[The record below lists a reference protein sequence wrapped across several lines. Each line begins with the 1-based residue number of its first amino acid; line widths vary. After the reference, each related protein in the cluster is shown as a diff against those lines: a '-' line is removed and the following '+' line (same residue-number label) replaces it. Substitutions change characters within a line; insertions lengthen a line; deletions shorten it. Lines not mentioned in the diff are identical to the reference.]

1 MLILKDF
8 VGSPFWDYEVFSLFG
23 CVGSVSDCEGYFL
36 RDCIGSSMKDCE
48 GSSLKDFESSVLR
61 NCLEGFYLK

>member
-23 CVGSVSDCEGYFL
+23 CVGSVSDCEG
-36 RDCIGSSMKDCE
+36 
-48 GSSLKDFESSVLR
+48 SSLKDFECSS
-61 NCLEGFYLK
+61 LKD